1 MPKVEELEYRF
12 PKLKTKGCV
21 KEDILFPYVNN
32 VLGVPIED
40 VLESS
45 DDTVAI
51 KRRPSIPN
59 WVIHR
64 YFLR

>member
-1 MPKVEELEYRF
+1 ME
-12 PKLKTKGCV
+12 
-21 KEDILFPYVNN
+21 EDILFPYVND

-45 DDTVAI
+45 DDTGAI

-59 WVIHR
+59 WVIDQ
-64 YFLR
+64 YFLG

>member
-1 MPKVEELEYRF
+1 MTKVKELEYRF
-12 PKLKTKGCV
+12 PKLKTKGSV
-21 KEDILFPYVNN
+21 EEDILFPYVND

-45 DDTVAI
+45 DDTEAI

-59 WVIHR
+59 
-64 YFLR
+64 